1 MRTSG
6 SNAQTS
12 SYEVVAGSA
21 RGQCPRAATRP
32 WARRRESDF
41 NGGDAMDNNGKRLLP
56 ILLVSMVLLVAAFI
70 VLVATRA
77 ESAGVL
83 GYGFIG

>member
-1 MRTSG
+1 
-6 SNAQTS
+6 
-12 SYEVVAGSA
+12 
-21 RGQCPRAATRP
+21 
-32 WARRRESDF
+32 
-41 NGGDAMDNNGKRLLP
+41 MDNNGKRLLP

-77 ESAGVL
+77 ESAGGL